1 MDLIYKPGKDYP
13 YVRANIVDDIHLHIP
28 CRIHGS
34 HRHGSCRDGTSNRVE
49 HRSSHCDAV
58 PEGGYYVVVDDD
70 TIRG

>member
-34 HRHGSCRDGTSNRVE
+34 HRHGSCRDGTSNRCE

-58 PEGGYYVVVDDD
+58 PEGGYYVIVDDD